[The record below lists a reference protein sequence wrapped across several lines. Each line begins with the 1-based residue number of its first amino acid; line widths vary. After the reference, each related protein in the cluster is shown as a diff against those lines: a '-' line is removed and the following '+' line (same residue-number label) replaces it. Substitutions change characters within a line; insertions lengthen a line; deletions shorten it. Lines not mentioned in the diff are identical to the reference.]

1 MIIYNNMRDSI
12 GGYPIETRKEGNK
25 VILKFFHKA
34 ENVKHP
40 DAVKMTL
47 ALTRDDIKKLSK
59 L

>member
-1 MIIYNNMRDSI
+1 MRDKI
-12 GGYPIETRKEGNK
+12 GGYPIEAKKEGDN

-47 ALTRDDIKKLSK
+47 TLTKADIKKLSK

>member
-1 MIIYNNMRDSI
+1 MRDKI
-12 GGYPIETRKEGNK
+12 GGYPIEVTKDGGK

-40 DAVKMTL
+40 NAVKMSL
-47 ALTRDDIKKLSK
+47 ILTREDIKKLSK

>member
-1 MIIYNNMRDSI
+1 VDIQLKQK
-12 GGYPIETRKEGNK
+12 KEGNT

-40 DAVKMTL
+40 DAVKMALT
-47 ALTRDDIKKLSK
+47 LTRDDIKKLSK

>member
-1 MIIYNNMRDSI
+1 MREKI
-12 GGYPIETRKEGNK
+12 GGYPIETKKEGGK

-40 DAVKMTL
+40 NAVKM
-47 ALTRDDIKKLSK
+47 ALTLTREDIKKLSK

>member
-1 MIIYNNMRDSI
+1 MRDTI
-12 GGYPIETRKEGNK
+12 GGYPIEIKKEGGK

-47 ALTRDDIKKLSK
+47 ALSREDIKKLSK

>member
-1 MIIYNNMRDSI
+1 MRDTI
-12 GGYPIETRKEGNK
+12 GGYPYEATKSGGKIT
-25 VILKFFHKA
+25 VKFFHKG

-47 ALTRDDIKKLSK
+47 ELTPADIKKISK

>member
-1 MIIYNNMRDSI
+1 MRDII
-12 GGYPIETRKEGNK
+12 GGYPYEVKKTGGK
-25 VILKFFHKA
+25 VIIKFFHKG

-47 ALTRDDIKKLSK
+47 ELTLADIKKISK

>member
-1 MIIYNNMRDSI
+1 MIKHMRDTI
-12 GGYPIETRKEGNK
+12 GGYPYEAKKTGSKT
-25 VILKFFHKA
+25 VIKFFHKG

-47 ALTRDDIKKLSK
+47 ELTPADVKKLSK

>member
-1 MIIYNNMRDSI
+1 MRDKI
-12 GGYPIETRKEGNK
+12 GGYPIETKKEGGK

-47 ALTRDDIKKLSK
+47 TLTKDDIKKLSK

>member
-1 MIIYNNMRDSI
+1 MRDKI
-12 GGYPIETRKEGNK
+12 GGYPIETKKEGNN
-25 VILKFFHKA
+25 VIVKFFHKA

-47 ALTRDDIKKLSK
+47 TLSKEDIKKLSK

>member
-1 MIIYNNMRDSI
+1 MRENI
-12 GGYPIETRKEGNK
+12 GGYPIETKKEGGK

-40 DAVKMTL
+40 DAVKMSLT
-47 ALTRDDIKKLSK
+47 LTRDDIKKLSK